1 MIHHVKRIVVIT
13 LASGS
18 FSPNLVTKGYTQ
30 TYAGCRVHNSS
41 RATRGQSKLRATK
54 KTRSMQVELKSK
66 GEKDINATKTKR
78 TCQINQSI
86 NRHPVVVPSLTS
98 SHSPPRPKVIIV
110 VNCQPRSLS
119 ESPASTEPPCSSP
132 YRTNPNVSK
141 PQWSTDMA
149 VSRGGNWSFSSSFR
163 QVINLIIT
171 ICVVCRLR
179 RFIFWWVGG

>member
-41 RATRGQSKLRATK
+41 RATRGPSKLRATK
-54 KTRSMQVELKSK
+54 KTRNMQVELKSK
-66 GEKDINATKTKR
+66 GKR
-78 TCQINQSI
+78 HQRNQNQTHMPNQPINQSSSSG
-86 NRHPVVVPSLTS
+86 VPSLTS

-149 VSRGGNWSFSSSFR
+149 VSRGGNWGFSSSFR

-171 ICVVCRLR
+171 LCVVCRLR
-179 RFIFWWVGG
+179 RFIFCWVGG